1 MYSNEKT
8 AILPNVYI
16 VLPKGITLNGDISS
30 LQSVVDDMLSTK
42 PITETVTV
50 SQLPNTNEDR
60 EVFLLIP
67 SDGAYVTEN
76 KNIINN
82 LEVPI
87 KVTLDDSMKETSVNA
102 NDTTEAAENVLFLGT
117 DNVDFD
123 YSVTMYPE
131 FDSNAVGI
139 KSNLDTKVR
148 GIVYNNIKRTVKFVN
163 LTVLDTY
170 KLIDEGNSIAENITK
185 SGMSNTSYS
194 RDGLI
199 TTAENWNIDPTIYD
213 LSTLSI
219 DDGNLTGNTT
229 FTTKAIFTN
238 TPSIPVEGENHTLTI
253 KRFAKD
259 VTVNYVDED
268 GKVIPT
274 VSSQIISGNIGDS
287 YDASTDKYKLTI
299 DGYTLDE
306 SKLPTNAKGTL
317 SEQAQTINYVYMKEK
332 SQMNIDKSKPTNK
345 PNSKVSV
352 SSVHR
357 VLPATGEDERMIMMN
372 VILGLI
378 LLSMEIVFSVFH
390 FKERS
395 K

>member
-1 MYSNEKT
+1 
-8 AILPNVYI
+8 
-16 VLPKGITLNGDISS
+16 
-30 LQSVVDDMLSTK
+30 MLSTK